1 LISFPRYEILLSE
14 LCHEDI
20 NAFLYLYDKIQ
31 CMDKLSL
38 QVWIREMEQHDE
50 LVRVQKAVSVN
61 QEIAEIADRMMKQ
74 PQGGKAILFENTGTK
89 FPVLINAYGSENR
102 INSVFGNKSPDEIFP
117 ELFAVLESLQ
127 GKSSKRKKLL
137 ELWKQRKLLKI
148 FPKLQKANGLCQET
162 VNLNPNLNELP
173 ILHSWPNDPAPFVT
187 LPMVFTR
194 HPETRQ
200 RNIGMYR
207 MQVFNENTTGMHWH
221 RHKGGAAH
229 FSAWKA
235 KGEKMPVAVV
245 LGGDPLYTYLATA
258 PLPEGID
265 ELLFCGLIRRKPVKL
280 VKCKTQDIE
289 VPADADIVIEGYVDP
304 NEQLVDEGPFGDHTG
319 FYSLTDKYP
328 KFHVTAITY
337 KKNAIYPAT
346 IVGIPP
352 MEDVYF
358 GMATE
363 RLFKPAIKMA
373 IAPELIDFHLPA
385 EGVAHN
391 LVLLKVRNEWPG
403 VVAKTMHALL
413 GAGQM
418 MFSKILIAL
427 PEHME
432 LTDYRKVINHFANNI
447 HPDAF
452 TISAGPADELEHA
465 SPQLVF
471 GGKCMIDLSE
481 NQNQDELQ
489 IRKIG
494 NLLNYGRVSIMA
506 SDKAEMPENIHPECA
521 LLIWVDYVELFDN
534 YNKLL
539 WWILANTDPKR
550 DIRREGNRIF
560 WDARHIAE
568 EKQKHREWPN
578 PVVSSEEIIKY
589 VDTQWEGYEIGP
601 FIKSPSLKA
610 KSFVKNYGA
619 SLKID

>member
-1 LISFPRYEILLSE
+1 MKNLT
-14 LCHEDI
+14 
-20 NAFLYLYDKIQ
+20 
-31 CMDKLSL
+31 L
-38 QVWIREMEQHDE
+38 QIWIDE
-50 LVRVQKAVSVN
+50 LEQQGELLRIKKAVSVN
-61 QEIAEIADRMMKQ
+61 QEIPEIADRMMKKY
-74 PQGGKAILFENTGTK
+74 QGGKALLFENTGTK

-102 INSVFGNKSPDEIFP
+102 INAVFGNKQPDAVFP
-117 ELFAVLESLQ
+117 ELFSISEFLQ
-127 GKSSKRKKLL
+127 GKSSKGKKLS

-148 FPKLQKANGLCQET
+148 FPKLQKSSGLCQEAVT
-162 VNLNPNLNELP
+162 LNPNLNELP
-173 ILHSWPNDPAPFVT
+173 ILQSWPHDSAPFVT
-187 LPMVFTR
+187 LPMVFTQ

-229 FSAWKA
+229 FSAWKD

-289 VPADADIVIEGYVDP
+289 VPADADIVIEGYIDP
-304 NEQLVDEGPFGDHTG
+304 NEQLIDEGPFGDHTG

-328 KFHVTAITY
+328 KFHVTAITH
-337 KKNAIYPAT
+337 KKNAVYPAT

-391 LVLLKVRNEWPG
+391 LVLLKVRNNYPG
-403 VVAKTMHALL
+403 VVTKTMYSLL

-427 PEHME
+427 PESID
-432 LTDYRKVINHFANNI
+432 LTNYKVVLNHFANNI

-452 TISAGPADELEHA
+452 TISTGPADELEHA

-481 NQNQDELQ
+481 ARNQDKLQ
-489 IRKIG
+489 IRKG
-494 NLLNYGRVSIMA
+494 ENLLNYGRVSVMA
-506 SDKAEMPENIHPECA
+506 SPIAEKPDNIHPECT
-521 LLIWVDYVELFDN
+521 LLIWVDYPELFQDIN
-534 YNKLL
+534 LLL

-550 DIRREGNRIF
+550 DIRREGNQIL

-578 PVVSSEEIIKY
+578 PVVSSDEIIKY
-589 VDTQWEGYEIGP
+589 VDTQWEEYEIGD

-610 KSFVKNYGA
+610 KRFVKNYGA